1 MSIITSQQ
9 LNKYYSSYKSV
20 DVTFT
25 KELINTTGLDGR
37 QTFFKFKQG
46 QKPCI
51 IYSSSMV
58 GAKIIASIDSE
69 LFNVL
74 RNENN
79 LMSLRFAFQQKES
92 SDPILFF
99 IQGKITGFAPINK
112 DKPDLHFATIE
123 YTNRP
128 PDDLIQILGSI
139 VDAAI
144 NSKARAEERIL
155 INEENNRKLTF
166 NLKTTALLVD
176 NLPRKCLLRD
186 VSFSGAKLILMG
198 NARFIVNK
206 PVVLHIEY
214 DNGRKVFNLPGVCL
228 RYEEVEG
235 RKDLAALGLKFA
247 DQGVPLEYRL
257 LINDFLKQ
265 RKIKKAEKAD
275 KEEKEN

>member
-9 LNKYYSSYKSV
+9 LNKYYTSYKSV
-20 DVTFT
+20 DITFT
-25 KELINTTGLDGR
+25 KELINTTGLDSK
-37 QTFFKFKQG
+37 QTFFKTRQG

-51 IYSSSMV
+51 IYSSSMI
-58 GAKIIASIDSE
+58 GAKIIASFSDV
-69 LFNVL
+69 LFNSL

-79 LMSLRFAFQQKES
+79 MVSLRFAFQENGAT
-92 SDPILFF
+92 DPILFF
-99 IQGKITGFAPINK
+99 IQGKISGFAPINK
-112 DKPDLHFATIE
+112 NKPDLYFATIE

-139 VDAAI
+139 IDAAT

-155 INEENNRKLTF
+155 INEESNRKLSF
-166 NLKTTALLVD
+166 NLKTTALIVD

-198 NARFIVNK
+198 NAKFIINK
-206 PVVLHIEY
+206 PVILRIEY
-214 DNGRKVFNLPGVCL
+214 DNGRKIFNLPGVCL
-228 RYEEVEG
+228 RHEEVEG

-247 DQGVPLEYRL
+247 TQGIPIEYRL

-265 RKIKKAEKAD
+265 RKTQKV
-275 KEEKEN
+275 EKEN

>member
-9 LNKYYSSYKSV
+9 LNKYYTSYKSV

-51 IYSSSMV
+51 IYSTSMT
-58 GAKIIASIDSE
+58 GAKIIASFDDN
-69 LFNVL
+69 LFNTL

-79 LMSLRFAFQQKES
+79 VMSLRFAFQSKES

-99 IQGKITGFAPINK
+99 IQGRITGFSPINK
-112 DKPDLHFATIE
+112 SKPDLFFATID

-128 PDDLIQILGSI
+128 PDDLIQIIGSI
-139 VDAAI
+139 VDAAT

-166 NLKTTALLVD
+166 NLKTTVLLVD

-198 NARFIVNK
+198 NAKFIVNK
-206 PVVLHIEY
+206 PVVLRIEY
-214 DNGRKVFNLPGVCL
+214 DNGRKIFNLPGMCL
-228 RYEEVEG
+228 RHEEVEG

-247 DQGVPLEYRL
+247 DQGIPIEYRL
-257 LINDFLKQ
+257 LINEFFKQ
-265 RKIKKAEKAD
+265 RKTPKVEKM
-275 KEEKEN
+275 EKDN